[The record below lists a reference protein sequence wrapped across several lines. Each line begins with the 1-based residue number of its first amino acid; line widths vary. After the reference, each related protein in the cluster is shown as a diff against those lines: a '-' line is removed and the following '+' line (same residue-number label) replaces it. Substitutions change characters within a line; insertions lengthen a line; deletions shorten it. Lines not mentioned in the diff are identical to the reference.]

1 MFKETIDIVLKH
13 EGGYVNDPK
22 DAGGETNFGISK
34 RAYPHLDILSL
45 SESQAEGIYWTDYWL
60 KCQCNV
66 LPKGLDLMV
75 MDCAVNMGVARAS
88 KILQNIVG
96 TKADGIIGS
105 ITLRAVWRLTETP
118 ESTESII
125 KMYSHVRQ
133 GHYEAMTTYPLYG
146 KGWTRR
152 NQETL
157 NEALLW
163 IL

>member
-34 RAYPHLDILSL
+34 RAYSHLDILSL
-45 SESQAEGIYWTDYWL
+45 TESQAEGIYWTDYWL

-66 LPKGLDLMV
+66 LTTGLDLMV

-96 TKADGIIGS
+96 AKADGIIGS
-105 ITLRAVWRLTETP
+105 KTIKAVWRATETP
-118 ESTESII
+118 EATESVI
-125 KMYSHVRQ
+125 KQYSHIRQ
-133 GHYEAMTTYPLYG
+133 GHYEAMTTFPLYG

-152 NQETL
+152 NTETT
-157 NEALLW
+157 NEALSW